1 MKLYENESYKRENQ
15 TKVLSCETTDGK
27 TWIRLE
33 DTIFFPEEGGQYA
46 DTGSLKAGDDMIK
59 VLDGQIKDGEIFYL
73 VDRPVDP
80 GCQVDCTLDWETRFM
95 RMQQHTG
102 EHILTGVI
110 HNHFGYNNVGFHLSD
125 ESPVTLDLD
134 GMLTPEQIAQME
146 LLANEVVYAN
156 LPVTASYPSR
166 EDLEHIDYR
175 SKIEIDGQ
183 VRLITVGSADD
194 PVDVCAC
201 CAPHVARTGEVG
213 LIKVISSQKYK
224 GGIRLNILCGKRAFQ
239 FFQEQTEIVSRL
251 SRTFSTSMDK
261 ICGCVEGQIKEI
273 SGLKYKVSEFAEKRL
288 ADQIASLPD
297 TRHACLFVEEEI
309 SAVAAKNTFNDM
321 AARFEGYVGLFMGND
336 ENGYR
341 FQAGSTSLDSRE
353 LMKEMKD
360 KLDAKGGGSPQ
371 MVQGRTAAKKADIET
386 LFAGL

>member
-46 DTGSLKAGDDMIK
+46 DTGSLKAGDDMIE

-251 SRTFSTSMDK
+251 SWTFSTSMDK

>member
-1 MKLYENESYKRENQ
+1 M
-15 TKVLSCETTDGK
+15 
-27 TWIRLE
+27 
-33 DTIFFPEEGGQYA
+33 
-46 DTGSLKAGDDMIK
+46 
-59 VLDGQIKDGEIFYL
+59 
-73 VDRPVDP
+73 
-80 GCQVDCTLDWETRFM
+80 
-95 RMQQHTG
+95 
-102 EHILTGVI
+102 
-110 HNHFGYNNVGFHLSD
+110 
-125 ESPVTLDLD
+125 
-134 GMLTPEQIAQME
+134 
-146 LLANEVVYAN
+146 
-156 LPVTASYPSR
+156 
-166 EDLEHIDYR
+166 
-175 SKIEIDGQ
+175 
-183 VRLITVGSADD
+183 
-194 PVDVCAC
+194 DVCAC

>member
-1 MKLYENESYKRENQ
+1 MKLYENESYKKENQ
-15 TKVLSCETTDGK
+15 TTVLSCETTDGK

-46 DTGSLKAGDDMIK
+46 DTGSLKAGDDVIRI
-59 VLDGQIKDGEIFYL
+59 LDGQIKDGEIFYL
-73 VDRPVDP
+73 VDRPVVP

-125 ESPVTLDLD
+125 DSPVTLDLD
-134 GMLTPEQIAQME
+134 GMLSPEQIAQME

-166 EDLEHIDYR
+166 KDLEHIDYR

-183 VRLITVGSADD
+183 VRLITVGSPDD
-194 PVDVCAC
+194 PADVCAC

-224 GGIRLNILCGKRAFQ
+224 GGIRLNILSGERAFR
-239 FFQEQTEIVSRL
+239 FFQEQTEIVSHL

-261 ICGCVEGQIKEI
+261 ICGCVEGQVKEI
-273 SGLKYKVSEFAEKRL
+273 SDLKYKVSEFAEKRL

-297 TRHACLFVEEEI
+297 TRHGCLFVEEEI
-309 SAVAAKNTFNDM
+309 SAVTAKNTFNGL
-321 AARFEGYVGLFMGND
+321 AARFEGYAGLFMGDD

-360 KLDAKGGGSPQ
+360 KLDAKGGGSPR
-371 MVQGRTAAKKADIET
+371 MVQGRTAAKKADIEK